1 MIVFEEQLA
10 RLVDVL
16 PPFTDANATTFN
28 IKYSWGDIN
37 ELNKY
42 MFVNSN
48 QVYPLIWLTAGEDTH
63 NLGEPNVKR
72 NATIVIA
79 TKSLMQDELNPF
91 QYEND
96 FKVILQ
102 PILDNLI
109 KALQRSGISIFNETT
124 VKTNRVANYGVDFR
138 IANEIKT
145 LDVWNAIVFDAEITF
160 TSTSTCLNNF
170 NFK

>member
-1 MIVFEEQLA
+1 MIVFEEQLG
-10 RLVDVL
+10 RLVEIL
-16 PPFTDANATTFN
+16 PPFTDANNSDFT
-28 IKYSWGDIN
+28 IKYGWGDIN

-48 QVYPLIWLTAGEDTH
+48 QVYPLIWLSAGEDNH
-63 NLGEPNVKR
+63 NLREPNVKR

-109 KALQRSGISIFNETT
+109 IALQRSGISILNEAT
-124 VKTNRVANYGVDFR
+124 VKTNRVVNYGVDFR

-145 LDVWNAIVFDAEITF
+145 LDIWNAIVFDAEITF
-160 TSTSTCLNNF
+160 TSTTTCINNF
-170 NFK
+170 NF